1 MLCDE
6 LLMLGEISH
15 ANSAWQVEHCSR
27 WRWGARCFGEQAA
40 NPAIHQKQ
48 PSLSF
53 SKFFFQNC
61 FFHIFSEVE
70 QTNFIFQIFP
80 SDKTASLK
88 NRTEK
93 HRKTH
98 PKRKTHPQVE
108 PPDRAEIGRAAWRY
122 LHALAAQFPERPKN
136 AETVQAQAWSPWS
149 RLSVCVERVEVGMV
163 LRQ

>member
-88 NRTEK
+88 NRREK
-93 HRKTH
+93 HRKTR
-98 PKRKTHPQVE
+98 PKKSSHRWSLRTGRRSAARPGVTSMRWRPSSPNDRRTPKPSRPRRVE
-108 PPDRAEIGRAAWRY
+108 P
-122 LHALAAQFPERPKN
+122 
-136 AETVQAQAWSPWS
+136 VV
-149 RLSVCVERVEVGMV
+149 VCVERVEVGMV